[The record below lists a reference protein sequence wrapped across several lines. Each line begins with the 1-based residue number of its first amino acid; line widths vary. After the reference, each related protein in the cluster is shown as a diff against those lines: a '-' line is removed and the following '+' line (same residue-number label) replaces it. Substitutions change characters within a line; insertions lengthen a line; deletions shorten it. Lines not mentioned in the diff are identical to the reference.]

1 MHLTLQRPLGLISL
15 LDEEC
20 MFPRA
25 TDFTL
30 ANKLKD
36 HLKRN
41 AFFKA
46 ERDKKFRI
54 CHYAGEVEHF
64 DHSLA
69 GCGVIIIHVV
79 YRSLGICMGPQ

>member
-36 HLKRN
+36 HLRLN
-41 AFFKA
+41 SSFKG

-54 CHYAGEVEHF
+54 CHYAGEVEYLSQLLLKCCLDTF
-64 DHSLA
+64 A
-69 GCGVIIIHVV
+69 
-79 YRSLGICMGPQ
+79 

>member
-1 MHLTLQRPLGLISL
+1 MTLQRPVGLLSL

-25 TDFTL
+25 TDVTL

-41 AFFKA
+41 ASFKG

-54 CHYAGEVEHF
+54 YHYAGEVDNFLLFRILSQSWHF
-64 DHSLA
+64 S
-69 GCGVIIIHVV
+69 C
-79 YRSLGICMGPQ
+79 RT